1 LVNVVCD
8 TSFLIHLANNKIKN
22 IENLDTDIGQIE
34 FIVPNVVK
42 NELEKLSK
50 VSNKNHK
57 ANTTLDYIK
66 NFKTIT
72 LSGNFADKSI
82 IDFVKKNGGMVAT
95 VDKELK
101 IKIKKNGGSIVSLSN
116 NRIILES

>member
-1 LVNVVCD
+1 MLNVVCD

-22 IENLDTDIGQIE
+22 IENLDTDIGEIQ

-42 NELEKLSK
+42 SELEKLAN
-50 VSNKNHK
+50 VSNKK
-57 ANTTLDYIK
+57 QIANATLDYIK

-72 LSGNFADKSI
+72 ISGNFADKSI
-82 IDFVKKNGGMVAT
+82 IDFVKKNGGMIAT

-101 IKIKKNGGSIVSLSN
+101 NKIKKIGGSIVSLSN